1 MAGSRKWLGHLKLTI
16 MATKKA
22 EEGLFFIGHIKSDY
36 TIQLDGSKLPMFLY
50 DYMDDDIEVYIKKV
64 KVNKTQ
70 PQVRYWFG
78 VVIPHII
85 EFISET
91 EGVRYNRDTIHAF
104 LMTSYGGMV
113 MKDQIIMGRKFQIVE
128 RASLAEMSKEEA
140 SLLIDN
146 VINDFQL
153 KGLTIPSPGPT
164 GTLSD
169 Y

>member
-1 MAGSRKWLGHLKLTI
+1 
-16 MATKKA
+16 MATKRA

-36 TIQLDGSKLPMFLY
+36 TIMLDGSKLPMFLR
-50 DYMDDDIEVYIKKV
+50 DYMDGDIEVYIKKI

-70 PQVRYWFG
+70 QQVRYWFG

-85 EFISET
+85 EFIAET
-91 EGVRYNRDTIHAF
+91 EGTRYNRDIVHAF
-104 LMTSYGGMV
+104 LMQSYGGMLI
-113 MKDQIIMGRKFQIVE
+113 KERSIMGRTFQIVE
-128 RASLAEMSKEEA
+128 RASLAELSKEEA
-140 SLLIDN
+140 SVLIDT

-153 KGLTIPSPGPT
+153 KGLSIPSPGPT